1 MPTPRETQPTGE
13 LTGREPAEVA
23 LPILIERHAE
33 QIFALGLRFCR
44 NPDDARDLVQE
55 TFLLAFRKWHQF
67 QGRARASTWLYTIAS
82 RVCQRR
88 HRGKQG
94 RAARMQSLDELLP
107 FGETGVA
114 VQGEADPHSLEG
126 REEQAA
132 RLAAV
137 ERAIAE
143 LPLSSRLPL
152 VLKDLAGLPLA
163 DISAALGL
171 QVETVKTRLHRAR
184 LAVRKQIESG
194 RPRRDA
200 PAPIFSRQVCLD
212 LLAAKQEALDRGAQF
227 EFPDGVVCE
236 RCATVFAG
244 LDLAQE
250 ACQEIG
256 KRGEMPA
263 ALKQLVLQHVAE
275 ETRRAAGSRRKSAAG
290 TSGTG
295 TRGAEQAPRRA
306 RKARRA

>member
-1 MPTPRETQPTGE
+1 MANAREPDVPPE

-23 LPILIERHAE
+23 LPLLLERHGD

-44 NPDDARDLVQE
+44 NADDARDLVQE

-88 HRGKQG
+88 QRGKHA
-94 RAARMQSLDELLP
+94 RAARMQSLEALLP
-107 FGETGVA
+107 FGERGVA
-114 VQGEADPHSLEG
+114 VQGESDPHSLEG

-137 ERAIAE
+137 ERAIAG
-143 LPLSSRLPL
+143 LPLPSRLPL
-152 VLKDLAGLPLA
+152 VMKDVAGLSLA

-184 LAVRKQIESG
+184 LAVRKEIENG

-212 LLAAKQEALDRGAQF
+212 LLAAKQEALDRGAEF
-227 EFPDGVVCE
+227 EFPEGVVCE
-236 RCATVFAG
+236 RCALVFAG
-244 LDLAQE
+244 LDLAQD
-250 ACQEIG
+250 ACQEVG
-256 KRGEMPA
+256 KRGEMPK
-263 ALKQLVLQHVAE
+263 ALKKLVLQHVAAE
-275 ETRRAAGSRRKSAAG
+275 SQRNQASGGKSAASARR
-290 TSGTG
+290 SGTPR
-295 TRGAEQAPRRA
+295 TARAPRRA
-306 RKARRA
+306 P